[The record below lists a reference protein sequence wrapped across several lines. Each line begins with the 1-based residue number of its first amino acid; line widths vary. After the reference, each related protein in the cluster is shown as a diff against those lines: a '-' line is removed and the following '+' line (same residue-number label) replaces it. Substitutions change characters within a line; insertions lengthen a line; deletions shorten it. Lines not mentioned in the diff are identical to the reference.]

1 MYFYFKSIRVIIL
14 TSELVAMGT
23 IRNKTTIKVTP
34 KTASL
39 LKN

>member
-1 MYFYFKSIRVIIL
+1 L

-23 IRNKTTIKVTP
+23 IRNKTSIKVTL
-34 KTASL
+34 KRASL